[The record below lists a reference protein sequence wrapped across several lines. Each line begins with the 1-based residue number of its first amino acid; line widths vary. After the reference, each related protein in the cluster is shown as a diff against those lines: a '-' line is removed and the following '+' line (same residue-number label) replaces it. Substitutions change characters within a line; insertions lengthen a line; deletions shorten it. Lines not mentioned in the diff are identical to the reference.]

1 MTKYASNDQGHFK
14 KFVKLVLLKKFKR
27 MKTGLVLSGGGV
39 RGIAHIGAIKAL
51 EEHDIH
57 ITHIAG
63 TSAGAIVGAL
73 YAGGQGWEEILD
85 FFKSTQL
92 FSFGNYAVN
101 KPGFVDP
108 EKFYDRFLN
117 YFPKDDFECL
127 KKPVYITAT
136 NILDGTLKIFHQGEL
151 IRPILASA
159 SFPGVFAP
167 IKIGDGYYVDGGVLN
182 NFPSDLIKSHCDR
195 LLGVYVNPFEK
206 VTVDGLKHS
215 YTVLERVLKIM
226 MAKESLK
233 KFSDC
238 HLIISPKDLKNYST
252 FSLKDMDAIFEV
264 GYNATIEAMENDNT
278 LQNTEIAKAELE
290 AMNGFPLKTTK

>member
-1 MTKYASNDQGHFK
+1 
-14 KFVKLVLLKKFKR
+14 
-27 MKTGLVLSGGGV
+27 MKTGLVLSGGEV

-51 EEHDIH
+51 EEHTIH

-73 YAGGQGWEEILD
+73 YAGGHGWEAILD
-85 FFKSTQL
+85 FFKTTQL
-92 FSFGNYAVN
+92 FSFGNYALN

-117 YFPKDDFECL
+117 YFPKDDFEGL
-127 KKPVYITAT
+127 KKPLYITAT
-136 NILDGTLKIFHQGEL
+136 NILDGTLKIFHHGEL

-182 NFPSDLIKSHCDR
+182 NFPSDLIEKHCDR

-206 VTVDGLKHS
+206 VKIDGLKHS

-226 MAKESLK
+226 MAKESLE
-233 KFSDC
+233 KFADC
-238 HLIISPKDLKNYST
+238 KLVVYPKDLTNYST
-252 FSLKDMDAIFEV
+252 FSLKDMDTIFEV
-264 GYNATIEAMENDNT
+264 GYKATNEALKNNNF
-278 LQNTEIAKAELE
+278 LQNTDIANTVLKGDKRIFLE
-290 AMNGFPLKTTK
+290 NYKIDIP